1 MNQDQDNE
9 LRKTQKPVLVIAGP
23 TASGKTATALL
34 LCQRLNGEIV
44 SADSMQIYRGMDIGT
59 AKATRQEQN
68 LIEHHLLDI
77 REPGEHYS
85 VAQYKKDATMAI
97 QDIFLRGRQPVLCG
111 GTGQYLSAMIEGISF
126 FPQPPDYSL
135 RARLVER
142 SERLGIEQVLAELAA
157 VDPESAAKLAPGDRK
172 RIIRAL
178 EVYYQTGMTISQQNQ
193 LSKQKG
199 PDFSF
204 RIFGLSHD
212 REILYERINQRVG
225 QMIDA
230 GLIDEVRQL
239 LAMGLDPASTCLQ
252 AIGYKEVLPYL
263 VGEKSLEVVAD
274 NIRRASRRYA
284 KRQMT
289 WLKKIIGIHWLNNH
303 SPEENTNI
311 ILNNI

>member
-1 MNQDQDNE
+1 
-9 LRKTQKPVLVIAGP
+9 
-23 TASGKTATALL
+23 
-34 LCQRLNGEIV
+34 
-44 SADSMQIYRGMDIGT
+44 
-59 AKATRQEQN
+59 
-68 LIEHHLLDI
+68 
-77 REPGEHYS
+77 
-85 VAQYKKDATMAI
+85 MAI